1 MITITNWIILS
12 KLWRINIFH
21 EKFNNKKHKKTE
33 WITKGIMKSIKCKNN
48 LNRQIRSTSPIDP
61 VINTYRTNL
70 RNYNK
75 LLGQSIKNAKKN
87 YYTKC
92 FRNIKSNMKR
102 AWQNIHSVLNK
113 TKAKKQFPDKF
124 KLDAQLLTDRF
135 DIANQFNTAPNKSYK
150 DYLTS
155 PCETFN
161 FTLVTENDINIIIA
175 KLNSKMSSGK
185 DGISNIVLNV
195 IMPVIIKP
203 LITLIINEVLNTGI
217 FPDNLKIAKVVP
229 LYKKGDF
236 GLFTNYRPISLLPSV
251 SKKE

>member
-1 MITITNWIILS
+1 
-12 KLWRINIFH
+12 
-21 EKFNNKKHKKTE
+21 
-33 WITKGIMKSIKCKNN
+33 MKSIKCKNN
-48 LNRQIRSTSPIDP
+48 LNRQIRSTLPIDP

-75 LLGQSIKNAKKN
+75 LLSQSIKNAKKN

-92 FRNIKSNMKR
+92 FRNIKSDMES

-113 TKAKKQFPDKF
+113 TKAKKLFPDKF

-135 DIANQFNTAPNKSYK
+135 EIANQFNTFFVNIGTRHTENIVTAPNKSYK
-150 DYLTS
+150 EYLTS
-155 PCETFN
+155 PCETSFN
-161 FTLVTENDINIIIA
+161 FTLVTENAINIIIA

-185 DGISNIVLNV
+185 DGISNIVLKV

-203 LITLIINEVLNTGI
+203 LRTLIINQVLNTGI

-229 LYKKGDF
+229 LYKKGDD